1 MNFQQLITRFGTA
14 PFLLKSFLNFI
25 SLDFFK
31 FKIIALSFHLK
42 ENHFIALRFFACF
55 LNQKS
60 RIIKFQYHFVILI
73 LRTSFLILKLSFK
86 FSN

>member
-14 PFLLKSFLNFI
+14 LFLLKSFLKLI

-42 ENHFIALRFFACF
+42 ENHFIALRFFVYF

-60 RIIKFQYHFVILI
+60 RTIKCQYHFVILI
-73 LRTSFLILKLSFK
+73 MRTSFLILKLSFK